1 MKKISVEEFEQ
12 SDITFDGLTYE
23 KMVQLWCVSD
33 IPDSVIAM
41 KCGVSKEK
49 IARLRRDKYKIN
61 MMNSDEHRE
70 NVSNARSVMTDMT
83 LREEANAIVAHV
95 FRNGFLED
103 LHAGI
108 VEEKF
113 LDAKYSRIT
122 DDEMKKLMIEC
133 CEKMEK
139 LLQLR
144 EENPQAYKE
153 LLKLNHQLY
162 CKHWI
167 K

>member
-1 MKKISVEEFEQ
+1 MKKISVEEFER
-12 SDITFDGLTYE
+12 SDITIDDLTYD

-41 KCGVSKEK
+41 KFGVPKEK

-61 MMNSDEHRE
+61 MMNSWEHIE
-70 NVSNARSVMTDMT
+70 NISGAGSVTTEMT
-83 LREEANAIVAHV
+83 LREEANAIVAQV

-113 LDAKYSRIT
+113 LDPKYSRIT
-122 DDEMKKLMIEC
+122 NDEMKKLMIEC
-133 CEKMEK
+133 CDKMEMT
-139 LLQLR
+139 LR
-144 EENPQAYKE
+144 LMKENPEAYKAV
-153 LLKLNHQLY
+153 LIFNHMFY
-162 CKHWI
+162 SKDWI
-167 K
+167 

>member
-1 MKKISVEEFEQ
+1 MKTISLEELDGSET
-12 SDITFDGLTYE
+12 TFNDLTYE
-23 KMVQLWCVSD
+23 KMVQFWCVSN

-41 KCGVSKEK
+41 KCGVPKDK
-49 IARLRRDKYKIN
+49 ITRLRRDKYKIN
-61 MMNSDEHRE
+61 MMNSGEHIE
-70 NVSNARSVMTDMT
+70 NVSGSAKTEMT
-83 LREEANAIVAHV
+83 LREEANAIVAQV

-122 DDEMKKLMIEC
+122 DDEMKKLLLEC

-153 LLKLNHQLY
+153 SIGRTLKNY

>member
-1 MKKISVEEFEQ
+1 MKKISVEEFDR
-12 SDITFDGLTYE
+12 SDMTLDELTYE

-41 KCGVSKEK
+41 KFGVPKEK

-61 MMNSDEHRE
+61 MMNSWEHIE
-70 NVSNARSVMTDMT
+70 NVSGSGSVMTEMT
-83 LREEANAIVAHV
+83 LREEANAIVAQV

-113 LDAKYSRIT
+113 LDPKYSRIT

-133 CEKMEK
+133 CERMEK
-139 LLQLR
+139 LLRLR
-144 EENPQAYKE
+144 EENSTAYKE
-153 LLKLNHQLY
+153 SIGRTFKNY
-162 CKHWI
+162 CKHWV

>member
-1 MKKISVEEFEQ
+1 MKKISLEEFDQ
-12 SDITFDGLTYE
+12 SEITYDDLTYD
-23 KMVQLWCVSD
+23 KMVHLWCVSD
-33 IPDSVIAM
+33 IPDSVIAL
-41 KCGVSKEK
+41 KCGVAKDK
-49 IARLRRDKYKIN
+49 ITKLRRDKYKIN
-61 MMNSDEHRE
+61 MMNSKDHIE
-70 NVSNARSVMTDMT
+70 NVDGPVMT

-113 LDAKYSRIT
+113 LDAKYSRIA

-144 EENPQAYKE
+144 EESPQAYKE
-153 LLKLNHQLY
+153 LLKLNQQFY